1 MAEAPVDLSL
11 TVASTARTP
20 VAATS
25 SENSGTAVVPN
36 AEQAKPAIRRMK
48 RKSSLT
54 RNFEER
60 RKELQNSRVRFREGE
75 ELTDSSPAQLPW
87 KDVVPPSCSR
97 VLEMYRVACSKVKV
111 RPLSQVVEFVQNI
124 TDFNARQD
132 CLMLKGVRLDT
143 RHCEALEEI
152 FRRVTVNLLNV
163 DGCGLEDDGAMAL
176 LEMVEFYEGA
186 HILSMGNNPK
196 LTRQMWLALSRM
208 MKRATFLHY
217 LDLSQSLTDLSAL
230 PMVCRSLRANCPL
243 LTLHLER
250 NALAGRR
257 LIILAAALKCNTT
270 LAHLYLGDNGLT
282 ADDAVALGQMLK
294 GNRRLELLDI
304 RDNHFLDQGVTIL
317 CQALSTQEQ
326 GLNALVLWN
335 NRFTVKAVGAMSTML
350 ALHRSLHTLEV
361 GRNRLGNDGMEGLK
375 LGLMRNRSIQR
386 LGIMELGLTTTG
398 TIALAEYIGESPVLE
413 TVNVRRNNIRIGGLL
428 ALARAHKL
436 SNSLIKLDVDTN
448 IKCDQRDQEILK
460 DLTSSLEEYSF
471 RNQQLAAKRQLDAE
485 QEARLQAESETA
497 AAESSESTATSGE
510 DEHESSEA
518 EALAEANSTEVATQS
533 IDAVDGDDNVFK
545 DDATGNGV
553 TASSVAM
560 PAVGE
565 ASTEIASNLLSANG
579 SAGGDEDM
587 PDPELADD
595 VAIDFAEPGAEGLAL
610 KAPRIEDEEDDVL
623 EISEQGDE
631 DDERAALKSPIADDS
646 MNFSCDFEAA
656 LEELDLKDDAAQET
670 PNSGSAEDNSDESS
684 VISSSD
690 NSGTDAYPNGDVKSA
705 HHTTNQAESS
715 AEVVALDQHSAAEV
729 ESNGSSATSV
739 IDKPAEIVS
748 ESTSSQDVEE
758 ERSAEMESVGPGEKD
773 VADEPGAGEV
783 ASGEPDAVEA
793 DEAIA

>member
-1 MAEAPVDLSL
+1 MIACDL
-11 TVASTARTP
+11 
-20 VAATS
+20 
-25 SENSGTAVVPN
+25 
-36 AEQAKPAIRRMK
+36 
-48 RKSSLT
+48 
-54 RNFEER
+54 
-60 RKELQNSRVRFREGE
+60 VR
-75 ELTDSSPAQLPW
+75 
-87 KDVVPPSCSR
+87 
-97 VLEMYRVACSKVKV
+97 
-111 RPLSQVVEFVQNI
+111 I
-124 TDFNARQD
+124 
-132 CLMLKGVRLDT
+132 CLCV
-143 RHCEALEEI
+143 I
-152 FRRVTVNLLNV
+152 
-163 DGCGLEDDGAMAL
+163 
-176 LEMVEFYEGA
+176 
-186 HILSMGNNPK
+186 
-196 LTRQMWLALSRM
+196 
-208 MKRATFLHY
+208 
-217 LDLSQSLTDLSAL
+217 
-230 PMVCRSLRANCPL
+230 
-243 LTLHLER
+243 
-250 NALAGRR
+250 
-257 LIILAAALKCNTT
+257 AAALKCNTT